1 MDDKQ
6 VTETATAAEET
17 TETAVEEISAEEI
30 VTEETTAEEI
40 AAEEHADETPE
51 EPTIA
56 SALKAIADE
65 NGGAFPEDT
74 EKMVLRFSEIA
85 PGLTREGR
93 LLDVFLACG
102 GCEAL
107 LAVKETT
114 EKEQREAVEKVVA
127 EMGEEYWIDP
137 LAAEMICR
145 EFLTAIGAKVTEA
158 EETLCQQADRYYS
171 GDGVA
176 QDKEKAAELYEEAAL
191 NGDAVAQYTL
201 GYMCDKGDGIDKDR
215 VKAMFWYEKA
225 ADQGHEAAQNRLNV
239 LRHLEEK
246 NAPHP
251 VKPKIEEDE
260 QPKKKRF
267 FGK

>member
-6 VTETATAAEET
+6 VTENPAEAEEMT
-17 TETAVEEISAEEI
+17 GITEEPSAEEI
-30 VTEETTAEEI
+30 VTEETVSAETAP
-40 AAEEHADETPE
+40 ET

-56 SALKAIADE
+56 AALKAIADE
-65 NGGAFPEDT
+65 NGGVFPEDT
-74 EKMVLRFSEIA
+74 EKTVLRFSEIA
-85 PGLTREGR
+85 PGLAREGR

-102 GCEAL
+102 GSVDL
-107 LAVKETT
+107 LAVKETA
-114 EKEQREAVEKVVA
+114 EKEQREAVEKIVA
-127 EMGEEYWIDP
+127 EMREEYWIDP
-137 LAAEMICR
+137 AAAEMICR

-176 QDKEKAAELYEEAAL
+176 QDKEKAAGLYEEAAL
-191 NGDAVAQYTL
+191 EGDAVAQYTL
-201 GYMCDKGDGIDKDR
+201 GYMYDKGDGIDKDR

-239 LRHLEEK
+239 LRHLQEK
-246 NAPHP
+246 NAPRP

>member
-1 MDDKQ
+1 MDDKR
-6 VTETATAAEET
+6 VTENPAEAEEMTEITEEPAAET
-17 TETAVEEISAEEI
+17 TEEPAETAQ
-30 VTEETTAEEI
+30 
-40 AAEEHADETPE
+40 
-51 EPTIA
+51 TIA
-56 SALKAIADE
+56 SALKTIADE

-74 EKMVLRFSEIA
+74 EKAALRFSEIA
-85 PGLTREGR
+85 PGLTREGH

-102 GCEAL
+102 GSVDL
-107 LAVKETT
+107 LAVEETT

-127 EMGEEYWIDP
+127 GMREEYWIDP
-137 LAAEMICR
+137 VAAEMICR
-145 EFLTAIGAKVTEA
+145 EFLTAIGAKITEA

-171 GDGVA
+171 GNGVA

-246 NAPHP
+246 NAPRP

>member
-1 MDDKQ
+1 MDDKR
-6 VTETATAAEET
+6 VTENPAEAEEM
-17 TETAVEEISAEEI
+17 TEITEEPAAEEI
-30 VTEETTAEEI
+30 VTEEP
-40 AAEEHADETPE
+40 AAETTE
-51 EPTIA
+51 EPAETAQTIA
-56 SALKAIADE
+56 SALKTIADE

-74 EKMVLRFSEIA
+74 EKAALRFSEIA

-102 GCEAL
+102 GSVDL
-107 LAVKETT
+107 LAVEETT

-127 EMGEEYWIDP
+127 GMREEYWIDP
-137 LAAEMICR
+137 VAAEMICR
-145 EFLTAIGAKVTEA
+145 EFLTAIGAKITEA

-171 GDGVA
+171 GNGVA

-191 NGDAVAQYTL
+191 GGDAVAQYTL
-201 GYMCDKGDGIDKDR
+201 GYMYDKGDGIDKDR

-225 ADQGHEAAQNRLNV
+225 ADQGHESAQNRLNV
-239 LRHLEEK
+239 LRHLQEK

-251 VKPKIEEDE
+251 VKPKIEEEE

>member
-6 VTETATAAEET
+6 VTENPVEAEEM
-17 TETAVEEISAEEI
+17 TEITEEPSAEEI
-30 VTEETTAEEI
+30 VTEETV
-40 AAEEHADETPE
+40 AAETAPETE
-51 EPTIA
+51 LTIA

-74 EKMVLRFSEIA
+74 EKAALRFSEIA

-102 GCEAL
+102 GSVDL
-107 LAVKETT
+107 LAVEETT

-127 EMGEEYWIDP
+127 GMREEYWIDP
-137 LAAEMICR
+137 AAAEMICR

-191 NGDAVAQYTL
+191 EGDAVAQYTL
-201 GYMCDKGDGIDKDR
+201 GYMYDKGDGIDKDR

-239 LRHLEEK
+239 LRHLQEK
-246 NAPHP
+246 NAPRP

>member
-6 VTETATAAEET
+6 VTENPAEAEEMKETAAEEIT
-17 TETAVEEISAEEI
+17 AEEI
-30 VTEETTAEEI
+30 VTEEP
-40 AAEEHADETPE
+40 AAETTE
-51 EPTIA
+51 EPAETKMTIA

-74 EKMVLRFSEIA
+74 EKAALRFSEIA
-85 PGLTREGR
+85 PGLVRESR

-102 GCEAL
+102 GSADL
-107 LAVKETT
+107 LAVKEIA

-127 EMGEEYWIDP
+127 EMREEYWIDP

-145 EFLTAIGAKVTEA
+145 EFLTAIGAGVTEA

-191 NGDAVAQYTL
+191 EGDAVAQYTL
-201 GYMCDKGDGIDKDR
+201 GYMYDKGDGIDKDR

-225 ADQGHEAAQNRLNV
+225 ADQDHEAARNRLNV
-239 LRHLEEK
+239 LRHLQEK

-251 VKPKIEEDE
+251 VKPKIEEGE